1 MLGAVASLLLFG
13 CGVTVPPDAESY
25 DPPSSY
31 RAVWDSAVAC
41 TGLHTRRFQE
51 LHFFVVPGEH
61 SFWSHGEWAA
71 GTTDGQGNITFA
83 GDYMYHP
90 MIVKRDR
97 QSPHRALRRSLSCDV
112 GELAPHRHGD
122 AGALVEDHQPNAI
135 RSPPY
140 RHER

>member
-31 RAVWDSAVAC
+31 PAMWDSAVAC
-41 TGLHTRRFQE
+41 TQLHTRRFEE

-90 MIVKRDR
+90 MIVK
-97 QSPHRALRRSLSCDV
+97 HEMIHALGIDNHPTVPFADPCHATWASWHPADTV
-112 GELAPHRHGD
+112 MLAP
-122 AGALVEDHQPNAI
+122 N
-135 RSPPY
+135 
-140 RHER
+140 